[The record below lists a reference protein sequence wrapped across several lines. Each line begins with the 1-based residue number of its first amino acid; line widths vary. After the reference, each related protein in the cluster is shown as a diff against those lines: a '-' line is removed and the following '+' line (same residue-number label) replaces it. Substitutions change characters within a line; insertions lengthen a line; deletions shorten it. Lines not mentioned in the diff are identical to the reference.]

1 MIHYVLE
8 GFVMIT
14 EIFAPI
20 SLYLAAAGLTALAWF
35 KGPRLRLRFHHQRP
49 NQHFRLLEISL
60 VLFQAPRRRP
70 SLLPQEP
77 KGFELSTYITMKR
90 CE

>member
-1 MIHYVLE
+1 
-8 GFVMIT
+8 MIT
-14 EIFAPI
+14 EIVAPI

-49 NQHFRLLEISL
+49 NQHFRLFEVSL
-60 VLFQAPRRRP
+60 VLFQGRRGQQSVPPRQ
-70 SLLPQEP
+70 S
-77 KGFELSTYITMKR
+77 KGFELSTYITMKK

>member
-1 MIHYVLE
+1 
-8 GFVMIT
+8 MIT
-14 EIFAPI
+14 EIFAPF

-35 KGPRLRLRFHHQRP
+35 KGPRLRLRFHHERP

-60 VLFQAPRRRP
+60 VLFQGRGRP
-70 SLLPQEP
+70 SALPQES
-77 KGFELSTYITMKR
+77 KGYELSTYITVKK